1 MSYTTTISQSYGLE
15 KDFIKKF
22 VSDLCGLDSR
32 ITRVIPEGTPTAY
45 TSDPEAYAALT
56 NEGKFN
62 AWIDQYFSDGNTQT
76 TFYVSVGT
84 GCKIKFMRQAKNSI
98 QTTYYYANVY
108 IYNEGMT
115 SAYLSTS
122 IYFYDRMQNPPAY
135 NATATRMYKIAAVSN
150 TKSLIV
156 AIASWDHQ
164 SALRGND
171 SYKVMVTSIESG
183 QDTGVCATTSNVAIN
198 TNIIFGENDVCQKV
212 DRLNYTYDT
221 NNAEQLEIIKNKAF
235 VIKNTTDRVRTVT
248 GLWDTS
254 TTTAGGLITI
264 GAKKYY
270 CLDSHTIMEV

>member
-45 TSDPEAYAALT
+45 TSNPEAYAALT

-62 AWIDQYFSDGNTQT
+62 AWIDQYFSDGIMQP
-76 TFYVSVGT
+76 TFYVNVGT
-84 GCKIKFMRQAKNSI
+84 GCKIKFMRPTKNI
-98 QTTYYYANVY
+98 TQTTYYGANVY

-122 IYFYDRMQNPPAY
+122 IYFYDRTQNPPAY
-135 NATATRMYKIAAVSN
+135 NVTGTRMVKIGAVSN
-150 TKSLIV
+150 TGTLIAAV
-156 AIASWDHQ
+156 ASWDHLT
-164 SALRGND
+164 ALKGND
-171 SYKVMVTSIESG
+171 TYKFAVTSIQSG
-183 QDTGVCATTSNVAIN
+183 QDAGICATTSNVQIN
-198 TNIIFGENDVCQKV
+198 NSIIFSENDVCQKV
-212 DRLNYTYDT
+212 NRLNYTYDT
-221 NNAEQLEIIKNKAF
+221 NDPEQLEIIKNKVF
-235 VIKNTTDRVRTVT
+235 VAQNSTDRVRTVT

-254 TTTAGGLITI
+254 TTTAGGLIAI

>member
-62 AWIDQYFSDGNTQT
+62 AWIDQYFLDGNTQT
-76 TFYVSVGT
+76 TFYVNVGNA
-84 GCKIKFMRQAKNSI
+84 CKIKFMRQATNSVR
-98 QTTYYYANVY
+98 TTYYYAYVY
-108 IYNEGMT
+108 VHNSNMSSE
-115 SAYLSTS
+115 YLSTY
-122 IYFYDRMQNPPAY
+122 IYFYDKTQNPPAY
-135 NATATRMYKIAAVSN
+135 NATGTRMVKIGAVSN
-150 TKSLIV
+150 TGTLIAAV
-156 AIASWDHQ
+156 ASWDHQ
-164 SALRGND
+164 TALKGND
-171 SYKVMVTSIESG
+171 TYKFAVTSIQSG
-183 QDTGVCATTSNVAIN
+183 QDTGICATTSNVQIN
-198 TNIIFGENDVCQKV
+198 SSIIFSENDVCQKV

-221 NNAEQLEIIKNKAF
+221 NDPEQLEIIKNKVF
-235 VIKNTTDRVRTVT
+235 VARNSTDRVRTVT

-270 CLDSHTIMEV
+270 CLDGHTIMEV

>member
-62 AWIDQYFSDGNTQT
+62 AWIDQYFLDGNTRT
-76 TFYVSVGT
+76 TFYVNVGNA
-84 GCKIKFMRQAKNSI
+84 CKIKFMRQAQNSF
-98 QTTYYYANVY
+98 QTTYYLVY
-108 IYNEGMT
+108 VYLHNSNMSSE
-115 SAYLSTS
+115 YLSTY
-122 IYFYDRMQNPPAY
+122 IYFYDRTQNPPAY
-135 NATATRMYKIAAVSN
+135 NATCTRMYKIAAVSN

-183 QDTGVCATTSNVAIN
+183 QDTGVCATTSNAAIN
-198 TNIIFGENDVCQKV
+198 TNIIFGENDVCRKV

-235 VIKNTTDRVRTVT
+235 VIKNTTDRTRTV
-248 GLWDTS
+248 LDIWDTS
-254 TTTAGGLITI
+254 TVTANSLITI
-264 GAKKYY
+264 GNKKYF
-270 CLDSHTIMEV
+270 CLDAHTIMEV

>member
-1 MSYTTTISQSYGLE
+1 MSYITKTTQAYGVE

-32 ITRVIPEGTPTAY
+32 ITRGIPDGTPTAY
-45 TSDPEAYAALT
+45 SSNPEEYAALT
-56 NEGKFN
+56 DEGKFN
-62 AWIDQYFSDGNTQT
+62 AWIDQYFSDSNTQT

-122 IYFYDRMQNPPAY
+122 IYFYDRMQNPLAY
-135 NATATRMYKIAAVSN
+135 NVTGTRMYKIAAVSN

-171 SYKVMVTSIESG
+171 PYKVMVTSIESG

-235 VIKNTTDRVRTVT
+235 VIKNTTDRTRTV
-248 GLWDTS
+248 LDIWDTS
-254 TTTAGGLITI
+254 TVTANSLITI
-264 GAKKYY
+264 GNKKYF
-270 CLDSHTIMEV
+270 CLDAHTIMET

>member
-1 MSYTTTISQSYGLE
+1 MSYTTTISQSYGVE

-62 AWIDQYFSDGNTQT
+62 AWIDQYFSNSNMQP
-76 TFYVSVGT
+76 TFYVNVGT
-84 GCKIKFMRQAKNSI
+84 GCKIRFTRQTKTSI
-98 QTTYYYANVY
+98 QTTYYYVDVY

-115 SAYLSTS
+115 SAYLSTY
-122 IYFYDRMQNPPAY
+122 IYFYDKMQNPPAY
-135 NATATRMYKIAAVSN
+135 NATVTRMYKIAAVSN

-156 AIASWDHQ
+156 AVASWDHQ
-164 SALRGND
+164 TALKGND
-171 SYKVMVTSIESG
+171 NYKFAVTSIQSG
-183 QDTGVCATTSNVAIN
+183 QDTGVCATASNVQIN
-198 TNIIFGENDVCQKV
+198 NSIIFSENDVCQKV

-221 NNAEQLEIIKNKAF
+221 NDPEQLEIIKNKVF
-235 VIKNTTDRVRTVT
+235 VARNSTDRVRTVT

>member
-1 MSYTTTISQSYGLE
+1 MSYITKTTQAYGVE

-32 ITRVIPEGTPTAY
+32 ITRGIPDGTPTAY
-45 TSDPEAYAALT
+45 SSNPEEYAALT
-56 NEGKFN
+56 DEGKFN

-76 TFYVSVGT
+76 TFYVNVGT
-84 GCKIKFMRQAKNSI
+84 GCKIKFTRQAKNI
-98 QTTYYYANVY
+98 TQTTYYGANVY

-156 AIASWDHQ
+156 AVASWDHQ
-164 SALRGND
+164 TALKGSD
-171 SYKVMVTSIESG
+171 TYKFAVTSIQSG
-183 QDTGVCATTSNVAIN
+183 QDAGICATASNVQIN
-198 TNIIFGENDVCQKV
+198 NSIIFSENDVCQKV

-221 NNAEQLEIIKNKAF
+221 NDPEQLEIIKNKVF
-235 VIKNTTDRVRTVT
+235 VARNSTDRVRTVT

-264 GAKKYY
+264 GTKKYY
-270 CLDSHTIMEV
+270 CLDGHTIMEV